1 MAAAPFVTGP
11 NNAAGRLNRLD
22 GRVAVVREYRRG
34 EAMGEQ
40 ADWIREDGQMNDW
53 LSKTGAYDGYEQPDD
68 DEPGTCTGCGKRTD
82 ALHDG
87 RCADCIASD
96 TGPSADRMHDNRD
109 RLWMENEMRRDADV
123 NRRGEGR

>member
-1 MAAAPFVTGP
+1 MAATLTVTKACRHRG
-11 NNAAGRLNRLD
+11 LD

-96 TGPSADRMHDNRD
+96 TGPSADRMHDDAQRWVVNELQRD
-109 RLWMENEMRRDADV
+109 TDAALV
-123 NRRGEGR
+123 GRMLHE

>member
-1 MAAAPFVTGP
+1 MQTLLPLLVTKACRHRG
-11 NNAAGRLNRLD
+11 LD

-96 TGPSADRMHDNRD
+96 TGPSADRMHDDAQRWVVNELQRD
-109 RLWMENEMRRDADV
+109 TDAALV
-123 NRRGEGR
+123 GRMLHE